1 MIGPDLNSRK
11 KHLFKPKYKF
21 CNKADYM
28 NIFWSMELT
37 YLAYRVGSVVLQ
49 KKSNVF
55 VLCTQ
60 SNVYFWFFLTGT

>member
-49 KKSNVF
+49 KKE
-55 VLCTQ
+55 
-60 SNVYFWFFLTGT
+60 